1 MDRFVGIFIKRTPS
15 DERFHVE
22 RCGSKNMELLKI
34 KIADGSEDPVN
45 VVFEGI
51 ELSEVEAVLK
61 REEWGE
67 PVFSNAALLESRLPD
82 LEMQRAVLDEV
93 VRFHIRLFRYG
104 GRVVGNVH
112 LDRVPIERLEGV
124 VKVLMGG
131 RMNPTTR
138 SVRGGCAGL
147 YILRMFL
154 RAPQRETIKLYIWA
168 ASNRHER

>member
-1 MDRFVGIFIKRTPS
+1 MERSAGIFVKNS
-15 DERFHVE
+15 SNERFHME
-22 RCGSKNMELLKI
+22 RCGSGGMESLKV

-61 REEWGE
+61 REGWEE
-67 PVFSNAALLESRLPD
+67 PVFSNAALLEGRLPD

-112 LDRVPIERLEGV
+112 LDTVPIERLEGV
-124 VKVLMGG
+124 VKVLMGKPHESDHTVG
-131 RMNPTTR
+131 VDYLSGMFMRHGY
-138 SVRGGCAGL
+138 SVEVEAGP
-147 YILRMFL
+147 YAIAKIFKVAMR
-154 RAPQRETIKLYIWA
+154 
-168 ASNRHER
+168 

>member
-1 MDRFVGIFIKRTPS
+1 MDRFTGIFIKRTPS

-22 RCGSKNMELLKI
+22 RCSSRNMELLKI

-45 VVFEGI
+45 VVFEGV
-51 ELSEVEAVLK
+51 ELSEVKAVLK
-61 REEWGE
+61 REEWEE
-67 PVFSNAALLESRLPD
+67 PVFSNAALLEGRGPD

-124 VKVLMGG
+124 VRVLMGRPHESDHTVG
-131 RMNPTTR
+131 VDYLSGVFVRHGY
-138 SVRGGCAGL
+138 SVVV
-147 YILRMFL
+147 
-154 RAPQRETIKLYIWA
+154 ETGPYVIAKIFKVVTQ
-168 ASNRHER
+168 